1 MGDEAGLRLVLLAF
15 SLAHLAVLTFYVR
28 RAGPGTFVP
37 LARQSEPVVSLLVVA
52 SYTCYA
58 AGVVAFLIDPDL
70 MAWSSVALPTGVRLL
85 GVIALTAGLALLVW
99 ALHTLGGSLTI
110 SQSTRADQVLVTDGP
125 YAHIRHP
132 MYTAVLLAAAGVA
145 LLTANWFISACAAAF
160 CAGLAYRSRGEEAN
174 LVAAFGE
181 DYRRYRRRV
190 PAFIPRPHTR

>member
-1 MGDEAGLRLVLLAF
+1 MGDEAELRLVLLVF
-15 SLAHLAVLTFYVR
+15 SLAHLAVLTAYVR

-52 SYTCYA
+52 SCTCYA
-58 AGVVAFLIDPDL
+58 AGVALI
-70 MAWSSVALPTGVRLL
+70 
-85 GVIALTAGLALLVW
+85 
-99 ALHTLGGSLTI
+99 
-110 SQSTRADQVLVTDGP
+110 
-125 YAHIRHP
+125 
-132 MYTAVLLAAAGVA
+132 
-145 LLTANWFISACAAAF
+145 TANWFIGACAAAF